1 VYRHCMYA
9 HNPAL
14 GRWRI
19 ASLKPACPIYQD
31 PVPITSPCP
40 KKRSNRY
47 HKLARHWQFTPVIIA
62 TLEAETRR
70 ISVQGQ
76 PGQILQDSIFEQPE
90 QNGLEVCWLKGR
102 VPALQVQ
109 SPELKPQ
116 SHPPPK
122 KKVPQITI
130 PPFLSGTCHLP
141 DFPADLRLLHPLE
154 LGLPSPLA
162 ESCFP
167 GNSHD

>member
-1 VYRHCMYA
+1 MYA

-76 PGQILQDSIFEQPE
+76 PGQMDPE
-90 QNGLEVCWLKGR
+90 TPNSKNNQSKMGWRCGSTNEVA
-102 VPALQVQ
+102 ALQVQ
-109 SPELKPQ
+109 SLEFKPQ
-116 SHPPPK
+116 SRQNTLTHTHNNNNVK
-122 KKVPQITI
+122 IK
-130 PPFLSGTCHLP
+130 
-141 DFPADLRLLHPLE
+141 
-154 LGLPSPLA
+154 
-162 ESCFP
+162 
-167 GNSHD
+167 